1 MMELGLAYKGSEWNH
16 CMKAPEI
23 HAFPIH
29 RALSLPF
36 ANSRSTTAM
45 IGDNRGTR
53 EWARPAVEAGTG

>member
-1 MMELGLAYKGSEWNH
+1 
-16 CMKAPEI
+16 MKAPEF
-23 HAFPIH
+23 HAFAIH

-36 ANSRSTTAM
+36 ANISSTTEM